1 MEESKKEP
9 KEEKI
14 VTMDAAIPEQ
24 YVPAIRLLVK
34 SLGGTMKAIKVKE
47 KAPKKR
53 KTTRK

>member
-14 VTMDAAIPEQ
+14 VTMEAAIPEQ